1 MHKQETVKMTTGHSG
16 GHDHSLAIR
25 QEIQRFESVHPS
37 IYAIYDLI
45 DLVSEAHIAKQIREH
60 VVAIEGIL
68 LKADICSRAT
78 SALLFVILIIV
89 IINVILMLSVYFGHS
104 IDSFVNSHEWTL
116 ARDVPE
122 LHLGIIGS
130 SDSGKSALV
139 HRYLTGSFMHEE
151 SPEGGRFKKEVF
163 INDQSYLLLIR
174 DEGGVPE
181 AQV

>member
-1 MHKQETVKMTTGHSG
+1 M
-16 GHDHSLAIR
+16 
-25 QEIQRFESVHPS
+25 
-37 IYAIYDLI
+37 IYA
-45 DLVSEAHIAKQIREH
+45 
-60 VVAIEGIL
+60 
-68 LKADICSRAT
+68 C
-78 SALLFVILIIV
+78 
-89 IINVILMLSVYFGHS
+89 VYL
-104 IDSFVNSHEWTL
+104 DSFVNSHEWTL

-151 SPEGGRFKKEVF
+151 SPEGGRFKKEIF

-181 AQV
+181 AQVCNKITLFFSYVIICQCLL